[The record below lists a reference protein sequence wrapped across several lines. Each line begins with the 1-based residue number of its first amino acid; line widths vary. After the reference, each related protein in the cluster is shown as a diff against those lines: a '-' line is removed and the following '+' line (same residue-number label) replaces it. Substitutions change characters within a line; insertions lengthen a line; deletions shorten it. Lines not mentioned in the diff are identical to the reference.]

1 MKSDRIR
8 KDCFKVGNALTF
20 NAAREMAKSEE
31 SAEKQ
36 LQLINTE
43 VHSIN
48 APKGYQGLKNQR
60 RNTGSGKSQAC
71 RNCGWGPHSRD
82 LCPAKNATFHYCRKV
97 GHLAKSESPL
107 GSLPITEPTSVLCK
121 IDSGAETKIIPTS
134 LYNRLAPRVMNLQKP
149 TTKLTAYGGT
159 EIPSLGIC
167 RVYVK
172 GPNSPEP
179 KVIQAEVVD
188 VDGPPIIGNISAQ
201 SLNLL
206 KLNWAVAA
214 KVAANQPVSPLNY
227 STHVSEVSFGVLSC
241 VLTRTY
247 STSSAARYVCLG
259 RATKLCPRFILL
271 KFCLSVPKNCAQ
283 LYKYGKIT
291 SGVYMINPDH
301 AGPDFAVFCDQ
312 TTDGGGWTVVQKRL
326 DGSVIFDLSWS
337 DYKNG
342 FGNLKG
348 EFWLGLDKIHRL
360 TKSTTKL
367 RVDLEDFHSKTAY
380 TVYDMFAVADE
391 SKKYRL
397 SVSKYS
403 GTAGDSLI
411 GHHGY
416 SFSTKDQ
423 DNDSNEG
430 VVYIWNSNSTTT
442 EQNLIFFKDTI
453 ESLESALE
461 RKFEKSEQ
469 RFQTHI
475 HNAIKSL
482 ANYDQTEQDLR
493 LMNVNG
499 YYKFNLKIGHLNIN
513 PLQNKLDEVKNI
525 LNKYLFDI
533 FFISETKLDGTTSD
547 SFLQQLGYRT
557 ILRDRKRGTGGLIA
571 FVREDLPVCLRRNL
585 EPESVESLC
594 LDVMDSKKARFIVCA
609 CYISP
614 KFCKITDFLSS
625 LTSAIE
631 LMYTSRQEILLIGD
645 FNIDLLV
652 GEHGVD
658 AEDNSLMDLC
668 DSGDQLP
675 WITPLIQREISRR
688 NRLFKKHARSS
699 TTTSWEEFKEQRN
712 KVTSLKRKGLKAFC
726 MEASSNTKHHGEF
739 WNKLRPLFPSKEN
752 KQSKIILIENERV
765 TTDSLMVAEMFNNYF
780 CEASRSDGD
789 SKEMVEFVDHPSVIL
804 IAEKTCDDVF
814 DLVPVDVGY
823 IRKILDTLDP
833 RKAVGC
839 DKISQRLLRL
849 SSPVIAE
856 PVPV

>member
-188 VDGPPIIGNISAQ
+188 VDGPPII
-201 SLNLL
+201 
-206 KLNWAVAA
+206 
-214 KVAANQPVSPLNY
+214 
-227 STHVSEVSFGVLSC
+227 
-241 VLTRTY
+241 
-247 STSSAARYVCLG
+247 
-259 RATKLCPRFILL
+259 
-271 KFCLSVPKNCAQ
+271 VPKNCAQ

-430 VVYIWNSNSTTT
+430 NCAELFQGGWWYHEDCFFSNLNGVYRQRRAETSGVSWYTWKRNYS
-442 EQNLIFFKDTI
+442 
-453 ESLESALE
+453 SL
-461 RKFEKSEQ
+461 
-469 RFQTHI
+469 
-475 HNAIKSL
+475 
-482 ANYDQTEQDLR
+482 
-493 LMNVNG
+493 
-499 YYKFNLKIGHLNIN
+499 
-513 PLQNKLDEVKNI
+513 
-525 LNKYLFDI
+525 
-533 FFISETKLDGTTSD
+533 
-547 SFLQQLGYRT
+547 
-557 ILRDRKRGTGGLIA
+557 
-571 FVREDLPVCLRRNL
+571 
-585 EPESVESLC
+585 
-594 LDVMDSKKARFIVCA
+594 KKAEM
-609 CYISP
+609 
-614 KFCKITDFLSS
+614 KI
-625 LTSAIE
+625 
-631 LMYTSRQEILLIGD
+631 
-645 FNIDLLV
+645 
-652 GEHGVD
+652 
-658 AEDNSLMDLC
+658 
-668 DSGDQLP
+668 
-675 WITPLIQREISRR
+675 
-688 NRLFKKHARSS
+688 
-699 TTTSWEEFKEQRN
+699 
-712 KVTSLKRKGLKAFC
+712 
-726 MEASSNTKHHGEF
+726 
-739 WNKLRPLFPSKEN
+739 RP
-752 KQSKIILIENERV
+752 
-765 TTDSLMVAEMFNNYF
+765 
-780 CEASRSDGD
+780 
-789 SKEMVEFVDHPSVIL
+789 VE
-804 IAEKTCDDVF
+804 C
-814 DLVPVDVGY
+814 
-823 IRKILDTLDP
+823 
-833 RKAVGC
+833 
-839 DKISQRLLRL
+839 
-849 SSPVIAE
+849 
-856 PVPV
+856 